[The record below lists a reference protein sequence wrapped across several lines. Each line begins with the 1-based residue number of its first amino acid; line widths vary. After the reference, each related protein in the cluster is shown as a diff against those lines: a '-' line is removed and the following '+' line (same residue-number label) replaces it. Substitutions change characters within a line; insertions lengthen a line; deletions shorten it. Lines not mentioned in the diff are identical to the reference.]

1 MKVKTTLAALLLF
14 ATTGVFAQT
23 AEKSAVEK
31 REVSAFIKINVDA
44 QIDVVLIDD
53 AKAGTVYLVGESKLF
68 DDIKLKVEGNELQ
81 VTSKRDINYKSK
93 ITVEVHVKDLE
104 KITVQK
110 EALLFSDNTLNSKKI
125 NVYLL
130 GGGKASLQS
139 TGSINISSGE
149 DTELV
154 VLHKTAGVTVVNK

>member
-1 MKVKTTLAALLLF
+1 MKVKTTLTALLLF

-23 AEKSAVEK
+23 EEKSAVK
-31 REVSAFIKINVDA
+31 KTEVASFTKLDVDA

-68 DDIKLKVEGNELQ
+68 DDIKLKVEGNELKI
-81 VTSKRDINYKSK
+81 TSKRDINYKSK

-104 KITVQK
+104 KVSLKK
-110 EALLFSDNTLNSKKI
+110 EALVFSGNTLQSKKI
-125 NVYLL
+125 NVYIRE
-130 GGGKASLQS
+130 GSKASLVS
-139 TGSINISSGE
+139 SGNIAISSEE

-154 VLHKTAGVTVVNK
+154 FMRKTAGVTVVNR

>member
-23 AEKSAVEK
+23 PERSDVKKTELS
-31 REVSAFIKINVDA
+31 SFTKIDVDA
-44 QIDVVLIDD
+44 EIDVVLIDD

-68 DDIKLKVEGNELQ
+68 DDIKLKVEGNELKI
-81 VTSKRDINYKSK
+81 TSKRDINYKSR

-104 KITVQK
+104 KVSLKK
-110 EALLFSDNTLNSKKI
+110 EALVFSGNTLQSKKI
-125 NVYLL
+125 NVYIRE
-130 GGGKASLQS
+130 GSKASLV
-139 TGSINISSGE
+139 SSGNIAILTEE

-154 VLHKTAGVTVVNK
+154 FMRKTAGVSVVNR